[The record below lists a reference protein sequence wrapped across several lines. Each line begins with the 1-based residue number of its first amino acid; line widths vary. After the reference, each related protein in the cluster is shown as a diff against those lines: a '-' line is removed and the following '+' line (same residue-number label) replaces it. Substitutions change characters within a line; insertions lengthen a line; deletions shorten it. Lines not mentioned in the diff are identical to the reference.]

1 MLVFMVDIDVT
12 SITADFKP
20 PDVRDGKSVQNINA
34 NMLSLSAVKRP
45 VMYDG

>member
-12 SITADFKP
+12 SRTADFKP
-20 PDVRDGKSVQNINA
+20 PDVRNGKSAQNINA
-34 NMLSLSAVKRP
+34 NMPSLSAGKRP